1 MEFSRLAAAFALSA
15 ALFGA
20 GCATEHYEM
29 DAKHPAAIM
38 TSDGMLEFRGRF
50 YTAEQFPR
58 ALRRARVPTDRTIN
72 IRVPDLASGQRLRHR
87 VLALLA
93 RAGYRRAVYVTEKH
107 STSVQANGIDP
118 TKDPGYNFAP
128 GEKVY
133 GAGW

>member
-1 MEFSRLAAAFALSA
+1 MEFTRLAAVIALTA
-15 ALFGA
+15 VLFGA

-50 YTAEQFPR
+50 YTAEQFPK
-58 ALRRARVPTDRTIN
+58 ALRKAGIPRDRMIN
-72 IRVPDLASGQRLRHR
+72 IRVPDTVSNP
-87 VLALLA
+87 ALLRKTRA
-93 RAGYRRAVYVTEKH
+93 LIGQAGYRRVIFNSALRSK
-107 STSVQANGIDP
+107 SIQADGVDP
-118 TKDPGYNFAP
+118 TKNPGYNFAP